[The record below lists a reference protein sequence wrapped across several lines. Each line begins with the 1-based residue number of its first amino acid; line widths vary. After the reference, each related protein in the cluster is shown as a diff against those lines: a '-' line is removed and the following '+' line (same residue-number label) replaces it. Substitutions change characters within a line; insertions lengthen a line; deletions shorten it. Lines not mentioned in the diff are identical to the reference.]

1 MTSKG
6 DCGTLVTNMSVIKKT
21 KITPSG
27 KNRLAGPE
35 RRRQILEQAKKLCA
49 QKGFAGT
56 TLDEIAREA
65 GVSRA
70 LIVQHFG
77 SKTGLYEALVDF
89 LFKDH
94 PMEDDPYLQKRIK
107 VSDDFGVFQAFSVH
121 AFKHMVNDREQSPLR
136 LIFFSI
142 LENPHLYERHYQQ
155 RGIKAI
161 RVLEE
166 YISKRIEEG
175 AFIKVNP
182 HQVAV
187 GFVAMLS
194 QLLLQEVTVRDNPNR
209 KMFMSTVET
218 VIQLLI
224 TGLKKK

>member
-1 MTSKG
+1 
-6 DCGTLVTNMSVIKKT
+6 MSVS
-21 KITPSG
+21 KIPKVTLLG

-35 RRRQILEQAKKLCA
+35 RRRQILEQAMKLCA
-49 QKGFAGT
+49 KKGFAGT

-65 GVSRA
+65 EVSRA

-94 PMEDDPYLQKRIK
+94 PMEDDPDLVECIRAR
-107 VSDDFGVFQAFSVH
+107 DDFGVFRAFSVH

-155 RGIKAI
+155 RRIKGIS
-161 RVLEE
+161 VLEE

-175 AFIKVNP
+175 VFIEVNP
-182 HQVAV
+182 YHVAV
-187 GFVAMLS
+187 GFGAMLT
-194 QLLLQEVTVRDNPNR
+194 QLLLQEVAVEDIPDRNT
-209 KMFMSTVET
+209 FMSTIET
-218 VIQLLI
+218 MIQLLVN
-224 TGLKKK
+224 GLKK